1 MSIRPKLSSIVS
13 SQLPEFI
20 QADYPTFI
28 AFIEAYYEYLENEVN
43 TEYKSLRDLDDTL
56 DSFIQY
62 FKSELA
68 QFLPSIVAVD
78 ERFLLENIKN
88 LYEAKGTEAS
98 FKLLFRLLFN
108 EEIQLKYPKD
118 YIFRT
123 SNAKWVQDVTFVVNA
138 TEGDVYDLVGK
149 VVTIHTNTITIQTS
163 VNRIRPNA
171 DSFEVFVD
179 NKDYSNVEVGNIIT
193 VDDVVATII
202 PTLSKVS
209 INVPGNNF
217 YVGQVYTIPAFSGY
231 DAKIKI
237 TKVGTNGQILG
248 VNIIDFG
255 SGYDHDFYSSITSIS
270 SVVTIPTFPLLGSST
285 NGFIDYGYISTSP
298 YAVLEYCAPNYSGE
312 ILQEF
317 YTDSTIDN
325 NTQVDDENIAI
336 LNIKVG
342 SYRKYAGY
350 YAESDGFL
358 SDAYKLQDSYY
369 YQIYSYVIS
378 CVESIGIYKDIV
390 KTLIHPTGMKMF
402 GEQVLYNDIPLI
414 ASLDILER
422 FVQLAVQDSLIS
434 SDIDTKRFNKPVSES
449 LTILESRV
457 SRLNK
462 PISDA
467 ISVSET
473 ETLRFNKATL
483 EALTLSEVETLDFNK
498 PVSEDLILL
507 ETQILGF
514 NKPVSESLSI
524 SEVQILGFN
533 KVTLEALTVSEVETL
548 AFNKSTSEALTLSE
562 LETLAFSK
570 PVSESLTLLETQI
583 LGFSKPVSE
592 TLAVSE
598 VETLNI
604 NKYFTDSFSL
614 LGYLYWEANYAD
626 TTYVTTEAPAVIN
639 YSGSTYNITLNN

>member
-62 FKSELA
+62 FKSELG

-78 ERFLLENIKN
+78 ERFLLENIKS

-108 EEIQLKYPKD
+108 EEIELKYPKD

-123 SNAKWVQDVTFVVNA
+123 SNAKWTQDVTFVV
-138 TEGDVYDLVGK
+138 TVSEGDVYDLVGK
-149 VVTIHTNTITIQTS
+149 VVSIHTNSFTLETS
-163 VNRIRPNA
+163 VNRVRPIA
-171 DSFEVFVD
+171 DGFEVFVD
-179 NKDYSNVEVGNIIT
+179 NKNYSAVEVGDIIT
-193 VDDVVATII
+193 VGNVVATII

-237 TKVGTNGQILG
+237 TKVGTTGQILG

-255 SGYDHDFYSSITSIS
+255 SGYEHDFYSSITSTS

-285 NGFIDYGYISTSP
+285 SGFIDYGYISTSP

-342 SYRKYAGY
+342 SYRKYVGY

-378 CVESIGIYKDIV
+378 CVESINSYKDIV
-390 KTLIHPTGMKMF
+390 KTLIHPTGMKLF
-402 GEQVLYNDIPLI
+402 GEQKLTNEI
-414 ASLDILER
+414 SLDITLAILDR
-422 FVQLAVQDSLIS
+422 FIQIAAQDDIIS
-434 SDIDTKRFNKPVSES
+434 SDIDTKRFNKRLSES
-449 LTILESRV
+449 LTISESRV
-457 SRLNK
+457 SRFNK
-462 PISDA
+462 QVSDV
-467 ISVSET
+467 ISVS
-473 ETLRFNKATL
+473 
-483 EALTLSEVETLDFNK
+483 
-498 PVSEDLILL
+498 

-514 NKPVSESLSI
+514 NKSV
-524 SEVQILGFN
+524 
-533 KVTLEALTVSEVETL
+533 LED
-548 AFNKSTSEALTLSE
+548 LTLSE
-562 LETLAFSK
+562 VEILDFDKSLSDTISVLAF
-570 PVSESLTLLETQI
+570 
-583 LGFSKPVSE
+583 
-592 TLAVSE
+592 
-598 VETLNI
+598 
-604 NKYFTDSFSL
+604 
-614 LGYLYWEANYAD
+614 LYWGSDYAD